1 MLEGKSP
8 LGRGK
13 DSVKLVAKLKSPTP
27 RDDLLLIA
35 DKIGGETAVKIVSE
49 LEKKGLST
57 ADEIAKNTGLNLVEI
72 RKNLF
77 KLKNFSI
84 ITSEIVQ
91 DRNTGW
97 SIFYWKLRS
106 DQLESII
113 RSQKRRVLEKL
124 KERLEYEKN
133 HDFYKCVNEKCGK
146 RYTFEEAVEHLF
158 KCPDCRSPMEHY
170 DNSHI
175 IRILERKIAELEEEV
190 KHE

>member
-1 MLEGKSP
+1 M
-8 LGRGK
+8 GRGK
-13 DSVKLVAKLKSPTP
+13 ASAKLLAKPRSPTN
-27 RDDLLLIA
+27 RDILLLIA
-35 DKIGGETAVKIVSE
+35 DKIGGDVAVKIVSE
-49 LEKKGLST
+49 LEKRNMAT
-57 ADEIAKNTGLNLVEI
+57 EDEIAKNTGLNLIEI

-77 KLKNFSI
+77 KLRNFSI
-84 ITSEIVQ
+84 VASEIVQ

-133 HDFYKCVNEKCGK
+133 HDFYRCVNEKCGK
-146 RYTFEEAVEHLF
+146 RYTFEEAMEHLF
-158 KCPDCRSPMEHY
+158 KCPACRSPMEHY

-175 IRILERKIAELEEEV
+175 VKILEQKIAELEEEI